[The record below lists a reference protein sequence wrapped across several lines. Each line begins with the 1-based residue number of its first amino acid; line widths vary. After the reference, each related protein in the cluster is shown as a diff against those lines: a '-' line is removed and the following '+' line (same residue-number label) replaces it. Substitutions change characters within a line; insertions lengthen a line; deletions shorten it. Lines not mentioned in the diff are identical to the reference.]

1 MILRHSPPSEA
12 LSHAESTKESEVCSD
27 LLKAT
32 QKKKNLQQREETK
45 PNLQISVDRDTNKNS
60 AN

>member
-12 LSHAESTKESEVCSD
+12 LSHAENTKESEVCSD

-32 QKKKNLQQREETK
+32 KKKNLQQREETK
-45 PNLQISVDRDTNKNS
+45 PNLQISVDPDTNKNS